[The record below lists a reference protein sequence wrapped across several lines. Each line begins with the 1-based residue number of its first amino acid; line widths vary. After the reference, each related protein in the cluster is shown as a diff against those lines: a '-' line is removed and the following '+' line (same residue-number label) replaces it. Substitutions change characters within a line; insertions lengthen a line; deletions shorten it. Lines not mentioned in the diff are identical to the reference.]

1 MVQSFGSHLRRCV
14 SLPKRSIIHD
24 AMLWIEMKAEIV
36 GQPCASASKISAA
49 SSRVSAEPPTSSR
62 I

>member
-1 MVQSFGSHLRRCV
+1 V
-14 SLPKRSIIHD
+14 SLPKASIIHD
-24 AMLWIEMKAEIV
+24 AMLWIEMKADTV

-49 SSRVSAEPPTSSR
+49 SNRVSAEPPTSSR

>member
-1 MVQSFGSHLRRCV
+1 MVQSFGSHFWRWV
-14 SLPKRSIIHD
+14 SLPKASIIQD
-24 AMLWIEMKAEIV
+24 AMLWIEMNADTV

-49 SSRVSAEPPTSSR
+49 SNRVSAEPPTSSR

>member
-1 MVQSFGSHLRRCV
+1 
-14 SLPKRSIIHD
+14 
-24 AMLWIEMKAEIV
+24 MLWIDMNAEVV

-49 SSRVSAEPPTSSR
+49 SNRVMAEPPTSSR